1 MRANVKCVRVLKV
14 LMPEAHTPRLLPH
27 PSTTMKLLQEVI
39 TASII
44 FLLRHDTRVV
54 AFSPLIST
62 RHTSER
68 CITTTSN
75 TRYHRTSSQLFNWF
89 QRNEKSP
96 EGIKFTSS
104 RGEQPGE
111 EELMHRTVKMM
122 ENHRRSQEA
131 AERTSSI
138 MEELSNTVVTGRSR
152 GFGAMGLGSGVKVT
166 YDGTSRPINVEV
178 DPKFLFG
185 SSESGVISVEDLN
198 TAITEAMVDGYMQS
212 CRVMEEKMKGLY
224 EQLGLPKE
232 GGK

>member
-1 MRANVKCVRVLKV
+1 
-14 LMPEAHTPRLLPH
+14 
-27 PSTTMKLLQEVI
+27 MKLLQVI

-44 FLLRHDTRVV
+44 FLLHHGIQVV
-54 AFSPLIST
+54 AFSALISI
-62 RHTSER
+62 RHTSNR
-68 CITTTSN
+68 CITTTTSN
-75 TRYHRTSSQLFNWF
+75 KRYHHTSSQLFNWF
-89 QRNEKSP
+89 QRNEQSP

-104 RGEQPGE
+104 SRGEQPGQ

-138 MEELSNTVVTGRSR
+138 MEELANTVVTGRSR

-185 SSESGVISVEDLN
+185 SAESGVISVEDLN
-198 TAITEAMVDGYMQS
+198 TAITEAMLDGYMQS